1 MAEKRA
7 KLMAMDVEDLNILSA
22 YCQDAVLKI
31 GDINFSVSENRFVL
45 EMNRFVWE
53 KTVSRKSVPERRRAV
68 LHFQQV
74 KSVSSTGINQAA
86 KQMILSLLAIRF
98 ETTSEPSGI
107 VELVFSSD
115 SGKKAEVAIRLEVD
129 CIEAQFADM
138 QSSWAA
144 SSVPN
149 HPS

>member
-1 MAEKRA
+1 
-7 KLMAMDVEDLNILSA
+7 MAMDVEDLDILST

-31 GDINFSVSENRFVL
+31 GDMNFSANDNRFVL

-53 KTVSRKSVPERRRAV
+53 KTTKKRAIPERRRAV

-74 KSVSSTGINQAA
+74 KSVSSTGINQNA
-86 KQMILSLLAIRF
+86 KQMVLSLLAIRF
-98 ETTSEPSGI
+98 ESAEAPSGI
-107 VELVFSSD
+107 VELIFSSD
-115 SGKKAEVAIRLEVD
+115 SGKKAEIAIRLEVD